1 MQQFSLAT
9 IKMHINF
16 NEVAQW
22 QTLRI
27 RHVRHKGTAAAEAE
41 AEEEHKTQRN
51 RIR

>member
-27 RHVRHKGTAAAEAE
+27 RQMKHKGTE
-41 AEEEHKTQRN
+41 AEEEYKTQRN
-51 RIR
+51 RIRQLSS

>member
-27 RHVRHKGTAAAEAE
+27 RHVRHKGTE
-41 AEEEHKTQRN
+41 AEEEEAQDATQSHSPA
-51 RIR
+51 

>member
-27 RHVRHKGTAAAEAE
+27 RHVRHKGTAAEV
-41 AEEEHKTQRN
+41 EEEHKTQRH